1 MSQLSRFKMEK
12 SKALALAA
20 TLAFVS
26 VANAQER
33 PALSYVTPPSA
44 AKAPTQPQ
52 AAAVQT
58 APQVAS
64 VAPASTYTP
73 AVASAPAAAA
83 PSALTQNQQTAASNS
98 SASVTASSRTEDSTS
113 VTHSPKSVRA
123 EHVRHV
129 VKHKKTVT
137 TASAKATG
145 GEVTYSPAISGEIT
159 VSDRDLNDFVFAS
172 PITNG
177 PILPAGIPLVGKPIY
192 MANNTQVLLQFQK
205 GFDKPIQ
212 AIVET
217 EDGKVHKLYMVPRPI
232 SGITY
237 HVDNAREQVATQ
249 ASAAAKTGDAA
260 PGDQQGAH
268 AEDIEL
274 LKRVVKG
281 DVPPEFEAIAL
292 PQPTRFDKFTVV
304 PLSGW
309 SDGASKRVMVFSLVA
324 APGQTAVVAPPQF
337 YRAGINAVM
346 LTGDHVSEDSTPQ
359 LFVVEEL
366 NNE

>member
-44 AKAPTQPQ
+44 AKAATQPQ

-58 APQVAS
+58 APQVSSA
-64 VAPASTYTP
+64 APASTYTP
-73 AVASAPAAAA
+73 AVATAPAAAA
-83 PSALTQNQQTAASNS
+83 PSALVQSQQAATSIQPAATTS
-98 SASVTASSRTEDSTS
+98 TSRTEDTA
-113 VTHSPKSVRA
+113 PRLQKSAHA
-123 EHVRHV
+123 EHARHVV
-129 VKHKKTVT
+129 VKHKKSTSTT
-137 TASAKATG
+137 TAKASG
-145 GEVTYSPAISGEIT
+145 GEVTYSPAIAGEIT

-192 MANNTQVLLQFQK
+192 MANNTQLLLQFQK
-205 GFDKPIQ
+205 GYDKPIQ

-249 ASAAAKTGDAA
+249 SSAANKSGDAT

-274 LKRVVKG
+274 LRRVVKG